1 MNSSKSVLRRTTSTQ
16 TRAMTRILISISI
29 TYLLTTLPYAI
40 YNMHRTFL
48 AMFIFKIYPTNSLE
62 YYKQYYISSITNE
75 VGVVLFNL
83 NSAINF
89 WLYIVSGSTFR
100 DELKAILCCKGTLAV
115 PLTPVVM
122 PDSTNRTTNVNMTW
136 SSITSTDMVSC
147 STHGQ

>member
-1 MNSSKSVLRRTTSTQ
+1 
-16 TRAMTRILISISI
+16 
-29 TYLLTTLPYAI
+29 
-40 YNMHRTFL
+40 
-48 AMFIFKIYPTNSLE
+48 MFIFKIYPTNSLE

-122 PDSTNRTTNVNMTW
+122 PDSTNRTTNVNMT
-136 SSITSTDMVSC
+136 
-147 STHGQ
+147 